1 MDKRKQIIRNWIES
15 LYPAEEFSLEP
26 ASSDASFRRYFR
38 LKKQQDSL
46 IIMDAPPEN
55 EEIITFCRLARRFY
69 TLGINVPEILH
80 TENELGFV
88 LMSDLG
94 SDHYLDSLND
104 STVERLYGD
113 ALTSLVILQSGTF
126 DEPDFLPAYSAE
138 LLRGEMDLFRQ
149 WYLATHLGLVI
160 SDEEHKIMDDAWQ
173 LLINSALEQPQLW
186 VHRDYHSRNL
196 MVTDVNNPGII
207 DFQDAV
213 TGPITYDLVS
223 LLKDCYIEWPEQRVE
238 DWVIRY
244 HDLALQSGLLKNE
257 NEQQFLRWF
266 HRMGIQRHLKVAGIF
281 ARLSHRDGKS
291 RYLDDIPLTLK
302 YLISAL
308 KNDAELADL
317 YNMILSK
324 VFGSKVS
331 N

>member
-55 EEIITFCRLARRFY
+55 EEITTFCRLARRFY

-80 TENELGFV
+80 TENEQGFV

-126 DEPDFLPAYSAE
+126 DDPEFLPAYSAE

-149 WYLATHLGLVI
+149 WYLATHLGLEI

-173 LLINSALEQPQLW
+173 LLINSALEQPQRW

-238 DWVIRY
+238 DWVIGY
-244 HDLALQSGLLKNE
+244 HNLALQSGLLKNE
-257 NEQQFLRWF
+257 DEQQFLRWF

-281 ARLSHRDGKS
+281 ARLSHRDGKN

-317 YNMILSK
+317 YSMVISK
-324 VFGSKVS
+324 VYGSRVS